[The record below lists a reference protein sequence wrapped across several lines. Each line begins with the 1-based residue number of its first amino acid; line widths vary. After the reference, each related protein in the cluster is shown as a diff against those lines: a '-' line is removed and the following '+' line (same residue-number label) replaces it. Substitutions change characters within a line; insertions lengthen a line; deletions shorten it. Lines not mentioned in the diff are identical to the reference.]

1 MKRELELQ
9 ILDLYRRYP
18 QPRSFSEEVELT
30 AWNGVVI
37 NTEDFFMLARPVD
50 IYDPQERWRDAF
62 PIYHRLCQNCWLITI
77 YCGISQNN
85 PCNFAPYTLPY
96 IAWSRRDRPLR
107 IYETS
112 KLLPRCDSLITPKTP
127 FSHPV

>member
-9 ILDLYRRYP
+9 IIDLYRRYP
-18 QPRSFSEEVELT
+18 QPRSFAEEVELT

-50 IYDPQERWRDAF
+50 IHDPEER
-62 PIYHRLCQNCWLITI
+62 
-77 YCGISQNN
+77 
-85 PCNFAPYTLPY
+85 Y

-107 IYETS
+107 VYSTS
-112 KLLPRCDSLITPKTP
+112 KLHKRCDLLTIPKTP
-127 FSHPV
+127 SSHPA